1 LPSTGAGSACEIVRP
16 LSQKLAPHVVPTA
29 AGIALGTAVG
39 YNIANV
45 GPAAQVVSHAYGVRL
60 GTIGFLTTALFVTHL
75 VMQIPG
81 GRLVDR
87 RGARNLGILALG
99 VIAVGNIL
107 ALLVG
112 SFAMALVGRLIAGIG
127 TGIGFVAGSDY
138 VRATVGSPAAQGLY
152 GAAGVG
158 GGGLAIA
165 IVPVTT
171 PLFDWR
177 APYVTALVAAG
188 AVLLS
193 LPFAPGDR
201 HKGERVERV
210 SRASTF
216 EIVRDRRLHPL
227 AVAHTASFGLS
238 VIAGNWAVSLLQ
250 HDGYGRRLAGAVAA
264 LTLLGGF
271 VTRPFG
277 GRALQRWGAGAAW
290 LIGASM
296 VAGAAGTVLLL
307 LDLPLWARIVGAAV
321 LGLAAG
327 IPFAAAFNGAQ
338 VIRRDAPGAA
348 IGFINSCATLLIAAG
363 APLVGVTFSLPGHGR
378 LGFAAMAALWAL
390 ATVAVRP
397 SRLPA
402 LDSG

>member
-1 LPSTGAGSACEIVRP
+1 VA
-16 LSQKLAPHVVPTA
+16 
-29 AGIALGTAVG
+29 
-39 YNIANV
+39 
-45 GPAAQVVSHAYGVRL
+45 HAYHVRL
-60 GTIGFLTTALFVTHL
+60 GAVGFLTTALFVTHL

-87 RGARNLGILALG
+87 RGARNLGILALA
-99 VIAVGNIL
+99 VIALGNVV
-107 ALLVG
+107 ALLVS
-112 SFAMALVGRLIAGIG
+112 SFPLALAGRLIAGLG

-138 VRATVGSPAAQGLY
+138 VRATVGSATAQGLY

-165 IVPVTT
+165 IVPLTT
-171 PLFDWR
+171 PLLDWR
-177 APYVTALVAAG
+177 APYVTALVVAG

-193 LPFAPGDR
+193 LPFAPRDR
-201 HKGERVERV
+201 RKGVRIERVPG
-210 SRASTF
+210 ASTA
-216 EIVRDRRLHPL
+216 EIVRDRRLYPL

-238 VIAGNWAVSLLQ
+238 VIVGNWAVSLLQ
-250 HDGYGRRLAGAVAA
+250 HDGFGRRLAGAVAA

-271 VTRPFG
+271 VTRPLG

-290 LIGASM
+290 LISASM
-296 VAGAAGTVLLL
+296 AAGAAGTVLLL
-307 LDLPLWARIVGAAV
+307 LDLPLWARFLGAAV

-327 IPFAAAFNGAQ
+327 IPFAVAFSGAQ

-363 APLVGVTFSLPGHGR
+363 APLVGVTFALPGHGR
-378 LGFAAMAALWAL
+378 LGFAAIAALWAL
-390 ATVAVRP
+390 ATLAVRP